1 MRRARMRPDG
11 RPGTTGGGGLTSQ
24 NVSDQAAVPQSLGS
38 PGTAGSRGEP
48 VLAETGLAEAS
59 LAGAGLAEPGLA
71 GPELAAPA
79 LAELDAGRRR
89 PNPYLEVLRLPGALS
104 FSSTGFVAR
113 MPMSMFS
120 LGTVLLIA
128 AVTGRY
134 GVAGVVAA
142 VGSVGYA
149 LGAPQF
155 ARLADAYGQHR
166 VLRPQ
171 VAVFALATIAL
182 MVLAEAGAPLVAV
195 AVAGAIAGITMPSI
209 GSMVRA
215 RWSALLAGTARLHT
229 AFSLESVADEI
240 IFVVG
245 PALVTLLA
253 TDVYPAAGVGA
264 AMLLCVVGTVLFTA
278 QRRTEPPPQPR
289 PAAPAKRAGARWRR
303 RGGPA
308 VPGLITLV
316 PVYGL
321 LGGMFAAIE
330 LSTVAFAT
338 ELGHRAEAGFVL
350 GVYALGSA
358 VGGLWYGSR
367 HWRAT
372 LARRFVLTLGCM
384 TAGVATFWFQPGLWT
399 LYLVIFV
406 AGLAIAPTLINGF
419 SVVEEQAPPAR
430 RTEGMTWLSSAIAVG
445 VAIGSPLSGHLIDAH
460 NARWGYVLA
469 AAFGAVA
476 LLVGLA
482 GHRQLRLPPAT
493 SPPATPAQESPH

>member
-1 MRRARMRPDG
+1 MRRARMRPGDRERG
-11 RPGTTGGGGLTSQ
+11 P
-24 NVSDQAAVPQSLGS
+24 
-38 PGTAGSRGEP
+38 GEP
-48 VLAETGLAEAS
+48 GPAGPGRADAGLGAPDLAETGLAEVS
-59 LAGAGLAEPGLA
+59 LAGAGVAEPGLA
-71 GPELAAPA
+71 EPELAAPA
-79 LAELDAGRRR
+79 LAELAAGRRR
-89 PNPYLEVLRLPGALS
+89 GNPYLEVLRLPGALG

-128 AVTGRY
+128 AVTGKY
-134 GVAGVVAA
+134 GLAGVVAA

-155 ARLADAYGQHR
+155 GRLADRYGQQR

-171 VAVFALATIAL
+171 VAAFAAATIAL
-182 MVLAEAGAPLVAV
+182 MVLAEAGAPLLAV
-195 AVAGAIAGITMPSI
+195 AAAGAIAGMTMPSI

-215 RWSALLAGTARLHT
+215 RWSVLLAGTSRLHT

-245 PALVTLLA
+245 PALATLLA

-264 AMLLCVVGTVLFTA
+264 AMLLGVVGTVLFAA
-278 QRRTEPPPQPR
+278 QRRTEPPPHPR
-289 PAAPAKRAGARWRR
+289 PAARARRGGGRR
-303 RGGPA
+303 RGPA
-308 VPGLITLV
+308 VPGLATLV

-338 ELGHRAEAGFVL
+338 ELGHKTEAGFVL

-367 HWRAT
+367 HWRSP
-372 LARRFVLTLGCM
+372 LARRFILTLGCM
-384 TAGVATFWFQPGLWT
+384 TAGVATFWFQPGLAT

-419 SVVEEQAPPAR
+419 SLVEEQAPPSH
-430 RTEGMTWLSSAIAVG
+430 RTEGMTWLSSAIGVG
-445 VAIGSPLSGHLIDAH
+445 VAIGSPLSGHIIDAH

-469 AAFGAVA
+469 AVFGVAA

-482 GHRQLRLPPAT
+482 GHRPLRAAPAT
-493 SPPATPAQESPH
+493 ATATPGAAGPLR